1 MPVQSVQVATIPL
14 SDNVLKT
21 ILPGGQVVSDTQ
33 RLLKYFRISND
44 GRLMMG
50 GRGATSEQGTANQ
63 IKEVRRLVRK
73 MFPQVGDIVFEDAW
87 GGNVALTL
95 DHFPQISVLDNG
107 VISLSGYN
115 GRGVAL
121 ATVLGKVVADFLN
134 GTPAKELSFPITSM
148 KPIPFLQYHKYA
160 FQSYLGIKVLDN
172 FDR

>member
-1 MPVQSVQVATIPL
+1 
-14 SDNVLKT
+14 
-21 ILPGGQVVSDTQ
+21 
-33 RLLKYFRISND
+33 
-44 GRLMMG
+44 MMG

-73 MFPQVGDIVFEDAW
+73 CFLRLEYCIQYAW

-134 GTPAKELSFPITSM
+134 GTPVRNWFSDHFQ
-148 KPIPFLQYHKYA
+148 KPIPFFNITSMRY
-160 FQSYLGIKVLDN
+160 QSYLGIKR
-172 FDR
+172 F